1 MNSLKFLLNLNSP
14 DLQPDITVNVMG
26 KSCFY
31 TVNTCV
37 CNLKMADEDNHTNWP
52 LKESLKTRVMSH
64 LNEYKLQKSVKLKF
78 LLQVLG
84 NDPVN

>member
-1 MNSLKFLLNLNSP
+1 
-14 DLQPDITVNVMG
+14 
-26 KSCFY
+26 
-31 TVNTCV
+31 
-37 CNLKMADEDNHTNWP
+37 MADEDNHTNWP